1 MVGKGTCLIIYFRPI
16 LIRCNQPGDTII
28 DEIIHAKFV
37 TALSPFSFGHI
48 ASHLKKRKILNKQYV
63 NSGLLRQEADGARQ
77 GKAIGGSFSIDRKLQ
92 DMNSRAIKGGGW
104 SLHRP
109 HISSF

>member
-92 DMNSRAIKGGGW
+92 DTNSRAIKGGG
-104 SLHRP
+104 
-109 HISSF
+109 